1 MIHQDRV
8 TQLLKCELEQLNH
21 QRDEH
26 VQLVVQALNIKNILK
41 QELKFLNPKY
51 GKDYSKGCS
60 EIRVALVLR
69 PGLKCLDIEVL
80 TQGRDGVGNS
90 RVTWWLGGL
99 GRQLSHS
106 VDRCA

>member
-1 MIHQDRV
+1 MYS
-8 TQLLKCELEQLNH
+8 LLFRHK
-21 QRDEH
+21 
-26 VQLVVQALNIKNILK
+26 IFKNILK

-99 GRQLSHS
+99 DRQLSHS
-106 VDRCA
+106 VDHCA